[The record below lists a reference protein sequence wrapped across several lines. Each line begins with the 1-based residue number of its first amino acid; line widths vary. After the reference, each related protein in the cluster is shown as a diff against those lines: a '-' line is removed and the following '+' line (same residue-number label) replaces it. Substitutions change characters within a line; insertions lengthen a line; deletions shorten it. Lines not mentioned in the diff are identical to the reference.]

1 MNKKIK
7 ELAKQAA
14 IESDF
19 EVEVISDAF
28 LEKFSELFVGECVK
42 VIKSSDDKCDDEWDF
57 AQRDL
62 CGQLKEHFGV
72 ECSMR

>member
-1 MNKKIK
+1 M
-7 ELAKQAA
+7 
-14 IESDF
+14 
-19 EVEVISDAF
+19 EVISDAF

>member
-28 LEKFSELFVGECVK
+28 LEKFSELFVSECVK
-42 VIKSSDDKCDDEWDF
+42 VIKISDGKYGDKWDF

-72 ECSMR
+72 EGSEL